1 MVNTVI
7 YGLDKDGKMVPSLND
22 PLAFVKNAF
31 SMMKDAQVGTA
42 AAANEAMV
50 SLEVEAG
57 TVLIVF
63 NIVASY
69 YSSASLAGR
78 LNIVQSTTAAVGGTD
93 ILKYVIMF
101 DPAAAT
107 AAGVAESKSIQGDK
121 APLFIIDNKSGSSSV
136 FLNIE
141 MPQFVGLALVANAI
155 TQEYSIAIDGV
166 KFT

>member
-1 MVNTVI
+1 MPNTVI

-57 TVLIVF
+57 TVLLIF
-63 NIVASY
+63 TITASY

-93 ILKYVIMF
+93 ILKEAIMF
-101 DPAAAT
+101 DPVI
-107 AAGVAESKSIQGDK
+107 AAGPLGVAQSKLIEGK
-121 APLFIIDNKSGSSSV
+121 NPLFIIDNKSGAASV
-136 FLNIE
+136 FLNVEI
-141 MPQFVGLALVANAI
+141 PQFVALALVANAV
-155 TQEYSIAIDGV
+155 TQEYSIALNGV

>member
-57 TVLIVF
+57 TVLIIF
-63 NIVASY
+63 NITASY

-78 LNIVQSTTAAVGGTD
+78 LNVVQSTTAAVGGTD
-93 ILKYVIMF
+93 ILKEAIMF
-101 DPAAAT
+101 DPVK
-107 AAGVAESKSIQGDK
+107 AAGPLGVAQSKQIEGK
-121 APLFIIDNKSGSSSV
+121 NPLFIIDNKSGSASV
-136 FLNIE
+136 FLNVEI
-141 MPQFVGLALVANAI
+141 PQFVALALVANAV
-155 TQEYSIAIDGV
+155 TQEYSIALNGV